1 MKLIKIMKFETAVR
15 IHFFSDVFSLMQS
28 RNLAAMATWHNDL
41 SSLFHI
47 IHVQDMDCIQQYT
60 YPDYTQG
67 KSIKSSLFRQN
78 SISRSFQEAFSTADA
93 MLFLQ
98 NTYKIGKNA
107 VEMSQASLDIAGFE
121 RFTDVNLFK
130 YAFNVIQK
138 WETDFIWLCFFF
150 VSSYG
155 RRRWK

>member
-47 IHVQDMDCIQQYT
+47 IHVQDMYT
-60 YPDYTQG
+60 C
-67 KSIKSSLFRQN
+67 SSTRTLITLKASQLSQVYSGRIAFPGAFKRHY
-78 SISRSFQEAFSTADA
+78 FSTADA

-107 VEMSQASLDIAGFE
+107 VEMSQASHDIAGFE
-121 RFTDVNLFK
+121 RFTDLNLFK

-138 WETDFIWLCFFF
+138 WETDALQFYSIVLLFCQYLW
-150 VSSYG
+150 
-155 RRRWK
+155 

>member
-1 MKLIKIMKFETAVR
+1 MYKT
-15 IHFFSDVFSLMQS
+15 
-28 RNLAAMATWHNDL
+28 
-41 SSLFHI
+41 
-47 IHVQDMDCIQQYT
+47 CIQQYT

-78 SISRSFQEAFSTADA
+78 SISRGFQEAFSTADA

-107 VEMSQASLDIAGFE
+107 VEMSQASHDIAGFE
-121 RFTDVNLFK
+121 RFTDLNLFK

-138 WETDFIWLCFFF
+138 WETDALQFYSIVLLF
-150 VSSYG
+150 
-155 RRRWK
+155 RQ